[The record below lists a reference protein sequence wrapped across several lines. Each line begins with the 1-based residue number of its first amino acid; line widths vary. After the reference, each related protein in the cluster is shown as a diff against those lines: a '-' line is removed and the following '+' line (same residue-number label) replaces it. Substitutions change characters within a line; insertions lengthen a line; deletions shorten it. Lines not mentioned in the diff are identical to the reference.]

1 MSNQVVLHTLGCGSA
16 KPTLRHQPSSSVL
29 DVRGNLF
36 MIDCGEGT
44 QQGLQRQRLGVA
56 RLGHIFLT
64 HLHGDHV
71 FGLPGLI
78 GTLALGMK
86 GGSLT
91 IHTFKEGKEILTQIF
106 NYFNRETPF
115 EVKFNVIDPR
125 EEAVIFENKSFTVR
139 TIPLKHRVDC
149 VGYVFEEKQG
159 LRHINPEMC
168 RFHEVPIFMM
178 NRLKAG
184 EDFVKPDGTVI
195 PNEVLTT
202 PPTAPWKYAH
212 ISDTAYMP
220 DLAPKIEGVDLLF
233 HETTY
238 CEEDAHLAGPRGH
251 STAKEAAMVARD
263 ARVGRLLTGH
273 YSSRYKDDT
282 QFLTEASS
290 IFPNTILNREGL
302 RTPVR

>member
-1 MSNQVVLHTLGCGSA
+1 MSNQVTLHTLGCGSA
-16 KPTLRHQPSSSVL
+16 KPTLRHQPSSGVL
-29 DVRGNLF
+29 NVRGNLF
-36 MIDCGEGT
+36 MIDCGEGA
-44 QQGLQRQRLGVA
+44 QLALQRHKLGLG

-71 FGLPGLI
+71 FGLPGLV

-91 IHTFKEGKEILTQIF
+91 IHTFQEGKEILTKIL

-115 EVKFNVIDPR
+115 DVNFNVIEPTD
-125 EEAVIFENKSFTVR
+125 ALIYENRSFTVR
-139 TIPLKHRVDC
+139 TVRLDHRVDC
-149 VGYVFEEKQG
+149 VGFVFEEKEG
-159 LRHINPEMC
+159 PRHINSPMC
-168 RFHEVPIFMM
+168 KFHEVPISMM

-184 EDFVKPDGTVI
+184 EDFIKDDGTVI
-195 PNEVLTT
+195 PNHILTT
-202 PPTAPWKYAH
+202 PPTEPWSYAH

-220 DLAPKIEGVDLLF
+220 ELAGKIEGVDLLF

-238 CEEDAHLAGPRGH
+238 CEEDAHLARQRGH

-263 ARVGRLLTGH
+263 AHAGHLLTGH

-282 QFLTEASS
+282 RFLQEASS
-290 IFPNTILNREGL
+290 IFPSTILNREGL
-302 RTPVR
+302 VTPIR